1 MSNRSKTLYTGVTNN
16 LLRRVWQ
23 HRQGVGS
30 EFCKHY
36 KLDRLVYFERFQYVD
51 NAITREKQIKGWL
64 RSKKIALVVSQ
75 NPTWSD
81 LVLNGTSSYPGRR
94 VHRSDGFRRQL
105 GAASCIGPS
114 LRSG

>member
-1 MSNRSKTLYTGVTNN
+1 MYLSSQRSFFVYIMSNRSKTLYTGVTNS
-16 LLRRVWQ
+16 LMRRVWE
-23 HRQGVGS
+23 HKQGVGS

-75 NPTWSD
+75 NPAWSD
-81 LVLNGTSSYPGRR
+81 LSAEWHAERPWPQAAQVL
-94 VHRSDGFRRQL
+94 
-105 GAASCIGPS
+105 
-114 LRSG
+114 